1 MNNNG
6 ILCFNVI
13 SKEQNGVLEI
23 EILIAKYRKKVVEI
37 SQKEQETQKQD
48 REGKKET

>member
-1 MNNNG
+1 MAYY
-6 ILCFNVI
+6 ILKTNI
-13 SKEQNGVLEI
+13 QRTKWALEI
-23 EILIAKYRKKVVEI
+23 EILIAKYKKKVVEI